1 VEVRRA
7 KSWAATYLVPA
18 DAAQRVIAD
27 SELTVARTFPG
38 RTMLTLTFVRY
49 DDTDLD
55 AYHEVGVV
63 FLVQGPAGRGVYIRH
78 LPVDQD
84 FTLAAGR
91 QLWGFPKTLADIT
104 IEETEREARC
114 TLRQDG
120 AEVLEL
126 RIRRGLVPVP
136 QPTIPTYTNLDGR
149 MRKTTWRVECSPRG
163 RPGGATLHLGR
174 HPIADEL
181 RAVGLPKRAM
191 FTSVSPDFR
200 ASFDTAEIIVPPD
213 FA

>member
-1 VEVRRA
+1 
-7 KSWAATYLVPA
+7 
-18 DAAQRVIAD
+18 
-27 SELTVARTFPG
+27 
-38 RTMLTLTFVRY
+38 MLTLTFVRY

-91 QLWGFPKTLADIT
+91 QLWGFPKTLADIV
-104 IEETEREARC
+104 IEETENAARC

-126 RIRRGLVPVP
+126 RIRRGVVPVP

-149 MRKTTWRVECSPRG
+149 VRKTTWQ
-163 RPGGATLHLGR
+163 
-174 HPIADEL
+174 
-181 RAVGLPKRAM
+181 VG
-191 FTSVSPDFR
+191 
-200 ASFDTAEIIVPPD
+200 
-213 FA
+213 